1 MTRRRYQTGCLF
13 KRGRNWT
20 LRYREDILNPDGTA
34 GRVHRSVILGSFTT
48 KKEALRAA
56 ESHLRPFNNGEQ
68 RPRPTLSL
76 DDFWH
81 QHFEP
86 DILPTLKNNTRKH
99 YKKLFT
105 VHLRPALGQV
115 TLTHIS
121 RAQVQRFIT
130 LKQGQGYATQTLAH
144 LRNLLS
150 KLFSTAI
157 SCGWLDDNPARGV
170 QLPPMVRRRIP
181 RVLTP
186 EEITQL
192 SHALEEP
199 ARTVVVLGV
208 LTGLRIGEL
217 LGLQVEDVDFANPT
231 LHIRRAMCRGDIGTP
246 KTPGSERWVPLPD
259 PLLNL
264 LRHYFSNRRVKS
276 PWLFPTTTGTFH
288 NNQNLFVRQVQP
300 AYKRL
305 GIPHFSWHSLRHT
318 FSTYQGNQGVPV
330 PVLQSLLGHTTAK
343 TTMLYTHPLIDAQ
356 KLALT
361 QLASKLFP
369 NVPKLIG
376 KLAEDGRLLQ

>member
-1 MTRRRYQTGCLF
+1 MPF
-13 KRGRNWT
+13 H
-20 LRYREDILNPDGTA
+20 
-34 GRVHRSVILGSFTT
+34 VHYKGQPVGNYVADFVIENELLLELKG
-48 KKEALRAA
+48 AA
-56 ESHLRPFNNGEQ
+56 ESHLRSLNNGEQ
-68 RPRPTLSL
+68 RPRPTLTL

-86 DILPTLKNNTRKH
+86 DVLPILKNNTRKH
-99 YKKLFT
+99 YKKLFFG
-105 VHLRPALGQV
+105 HLRQTLGHQ
-115 TLTHIS
+115 TLACIS
-121 RAQVQRFIT
+121 RSQVQQLIT

-150 KLFSTAI
+150 KLFGTAI
-157 SCGWLDDNPARGV
+157 CWGWLDDNPARGV
-170 QLPPMVRRRIP
+170 QLPPMVRCRIP

-199 ARTVVVLGV
+199 ARTVVILGV

-217 LGLQVEDVDFANPT
+217 IGLQVEDVDFANAI
-231 LHIRRAMCRGDIGTP
+231 LHIRRAICRGEIDSP
-246 KTPGSERWVPLPD
+246 KTPASERRIPLPD

-264 LRHYFSNRRVKS
+264 LRHYLSNRRVES
-276 PWLFPTTTGTFH
+276 SWLFPTTTGTFH
-288 NNQNLFVRQVQP
+288 NDRNLFVRQVQP
-300 AYKRL
+300 VYKRL

-356 KLALT
+356 RLAMT
-361 QLASKLFP
+361 QLVGKLFP
-369 NVPKLIG
+369 NVPNLKG
-376 KLAEDGRLLQ
+376 KSVKERSLLQ